1 MTTSEIADDVRVSVQ
16 LTSPGHDENDR
27 SNLPRSFRSSSSSF
41 LRALLQLLGEAEE
54 VKLKSTLKSD
64 STALKSAK
72 QVNINVHGKCCQNK
86 EDDGAVFQ
94 CQSGSCGYCIG
105 DQWHH
110 HPQCWTNK
118 SKAKFIEALLMV
130 CSFLLSFA
138 TAGAFYFTQALA
150 VVGSHDPVVKHSLTA
165 FNRVFTASFF
175 CNFLGVL
182 ICLILQSRPE
192 YHPYKKISLIISNAA
207 SFLFMVLGYGL
218 VIAFNIQRS

>member
-1 MTTSEIADDVRVSVQ
+1 MTNSEIADDVRFSVQ
-16 LTSPGHDENDR
+16 LSSPGNDKNDITNP
-27 SNLPRSFRSSSSSF
+27 SWSLCASYSKV
-41 LRALLQLLGEAEE
+41 LRAMLQFLGEAEE
-54 VKLKSTLKSD
+54 VKLKSKFKSTSLKP
-64 STALKSAK
+64 AK
-72 QVNINVHGKCCQNK
+72 QVNIDVHGKCCQDK
-86 EDDGAVFQ
+86 EDAGAVFE
-94 CQSGSCGYCIG
+94 CQSGGCGYCIG

-118 SKAKFIEALLMV
+118 SKGKFLEALLMV
-130 CSFLLSFA
+130 SSFLLSFA

-150 VVGSHDPVVKHSLTA
+150 VVGSHDPVVKHRLTA

-182 ICLILQSRPE
+182 ICLILQFRRE
-192 YHPYKKISLIISNAA
+192 YHPYKKIILIISNTA